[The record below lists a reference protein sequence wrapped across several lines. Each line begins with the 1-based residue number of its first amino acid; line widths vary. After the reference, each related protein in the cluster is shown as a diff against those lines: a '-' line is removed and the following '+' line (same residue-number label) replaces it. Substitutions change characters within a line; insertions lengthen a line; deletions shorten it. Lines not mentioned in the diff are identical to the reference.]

1 MSLEE
6 DIGGWASLWVGSMKL
21 ETWWDQVLS
30 GSSFLKGGGGVGEQE
45 PCVFHFG

>member
-6 DIGGWASLWVGSMKL
+6 DIGGWASLWVVGSMKL

-30 GSSFLKGGGGVGEQE
+30 GSSFLKGGGVGEQE